1 MLVPRAVPAWSGATR
16 CARGFAVIRGSSRL
30 LQAPDID
37 ISHAVPLRC
46 STGPH
51 CEAGD
56 EAELSGMGHWSVQ
69 SRRGGEC
76 KVFCLGHFV
85 AIRYQDKLYV
95 SSADSEINLAQE
107 RIGTVLKYLSC
118 LLFFTLH

>member
-16 CARGFAVIRGSSRL
+16 CARSFAVIRGSSKL
-30 LQAPDID
+30 LQGPDID

-69 SRRGGEC
+69 SRRGGEGE
-76 KVFCLGHFV
+76 VFYPGH
-85 AIRYQDKLYV
+85 V
-95 SSADSEINLAQE
+95 SKAAQGPTAPAQQLLHLLTE
-107 RIGTVLKYLSC
+107 LVL
-118 LLFFTLH
+118 LLC